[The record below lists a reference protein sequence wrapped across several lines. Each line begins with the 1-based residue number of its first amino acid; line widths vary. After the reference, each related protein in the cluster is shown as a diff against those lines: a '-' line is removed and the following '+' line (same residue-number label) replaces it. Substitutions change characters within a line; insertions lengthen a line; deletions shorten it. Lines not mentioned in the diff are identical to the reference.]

1 MIALAAA
8 VIDQRTDIGRQSGFG
23 PTLPAFDAPVTG
35 GGGRA
40 SKYCR
45 DVWYEKTRMVW
56 LPDGGNIL
64 KI

>member
-35 GGGRA
+35 GGGEGRRNIVVTFGT
-40 SKYCR
+40 KKLEWFGYL
-45 DVWYEKTRMVW
+45 MVETF
-56 LPDGGNIL
+56 
-64 KI
+64 